1 MLEEFAMTYI
11 VLSGPREL
19 EGQRRDQSVKKNLH
33 PKR

>member
-1 MLEEFAMTYI
+1 MLEEFAVTYV

-19 EGQRRDQSVKKNLH
+19 EGQRRDQSVKKYLD